1 MDQIVKCLLLK
12 NDLIVI
18 SEIVEIAGELGE
30 PDCKLTN
37 PFRMVKQK
45 ETDSYMPPSYCHP
58 TLKRCLLHIAVNIPP
73 GFRDSYPTMSHFSQN
88 YLGFPLLI
96 RLDC

>member
-1 MDQIVKCLLLK
+1 MEQVVKCLLLK

-18 SEIVEIAGELGE
+18 SEISEVAGELGE

-45 ETDSYMPPSYCHP
+45 DTDPYTFETWLDFTNQNEIMIHSDSILTLVDPS
-58 TLKRCLLHIAVNIPP
+58 TELLSKY
-73 GFRDSYPTMSHFSQN
+73 FDS
-88 YLGFPLLI
+88 I
-96 RLDC
+96 

>member
-18 SEIVEIAGELGE
+18 SDIVEIGSELGE

-37 PFRMVKQK
+37 PFKMVKEK
-45 ETDSYMPPSYCHP
+45 ETDSYTLETWLDFTDQNEIMIHSDSILTLVDPSP
-58 TLKRCLLHIAVNIPP
+58 DLLSKY
-73 GFRDSYPTMSHFSQN
+73 FD
-88 YLGFPLLI
+88 LI
-96 RLDC
+96 N

>member
-18 SEIVEIAGELGE
+18 SEIVEVAGELGE

-45 ETDSYMPPSYCHP
+45 ETDSYTLETWLDFTDQNEIMIHSDSILTLVDP
-58 TLKRCLLHIAVNIPP
+58 TPDLLSKYI
-73 GFRDSYPTMSHFSQN
+73 D
-88 YLGFPLLI
+88 LI
-96 RLDC
+96 K